1 MGENNNEYFPP
12 FNSSYCLYSDY
23 QYLKVPALLQW
34 SRRLVL
40 AWINIRDVP
49 IKEDSTSITYMQRTR
64 MYKYRCCKKCNK
76 TEKLMSTSNKFLY
89 YTGTALIGI
98 GFFIQTIILFIGVGC
113 IFLAILAP
121 FIIAKVSGRKYGVDY
136 ERVIKSGALID
147 EKKTM

>member
-1 MGENNNEYFPP
+1 MSQLE
-12 FNSSYCLYSDY
+12 
-23 QYLKVPALLQW
+23 QYLASKRPQPRCPFCDCSLTAD
-34 SRRLVL
+34 
-40 AWINIRDVP
+40 NTTIREGKQILSSVP